1 MNRAQR
7 RAQRVKGV
15 QCGQCG
21 ATTPLTH
28 MEGWNA
34 EFKAGRVVAIICPN
48 CQTPEQDLEAA
59 VNEAMLDYSSRDGLI
74 VGTPK
79 GLGQ

>member
-21 ATTPLTH
+21 AVASLTDL
-28 MEGWNA
+28 EGWNA
-34 EFKAGRVVAIICPN
+34 EFKAGRAVAIICPA

-79 GLGQ
+79 GADQ